1 MKAKRIFEHIS
12 KSSKTKEPSP
22 CLLKWLIPA
31 GVALAGLVLLF
42 VSMWGQKQSRNVPVA
57 FPLPAEANYE
67 MGSFGL
73 WKWSAEGFAVTDG
86 YGVTIPIG
94 SWTDVRSSGGILFCK
109 NEGSE
114 TRHFALNARNGG
126 VWVEGQVFFDDRTE
140 VTSFGD
146 ASLIP
151 QRDARTGKLG
161 YLNRQMLWTIP
172 SKYQVPLESG
182 GEWNQCFVNGVT
194 FPELITEHGE
204 KSCMLTED
212 GAEVILRIQDGE
224 PSERRFQDGF
234 CLFRKT
240 DYAENPET
248 GHYQNIVRCNFLSED
263 NIVLVKN
270 SQYDD
275 ARDFSEGYAA
285 VHTDAGWGYIDT
297 SGQEA
302 LPCAYNGAGDFH
314 NGRAVVSTKTEGL
327 FFIDPQGNQLTE
339 PMEGYT
345 YNGQEGG
352 GLYCVTV
359 PQRGT
364 QLMDSQGKLITKR
377 PLRDYTWNEEDGVWY
392 AVETEYYDW
401 LISPSG
407 VALHSDYGFQVSGN
421 RCVVKGKN
429 KDVLYDL
436 TTGRKL
442 FSALFI
448 DGFREG
454 LSYAGSTK
462 FGYIDQN
469 GNWAIPPVLQ
479 GQMTPYIGS
488 RGESFYGGL
497 ALANYN
503 DQNVMLYNPL
513 IYKEGW
519 VADEF
524 DRAISLGLG
533 NAAIDESDLTAD
545 GLLTLVEE
553 FQVFVQGH
561 LEDGVFST
569 KPTFR
574 AKEDYLTAEH
584 GGQVTREELA
594 VCLCRLAEDLGENT
608 RNYAGF
614 YADQD
619 AVTYP
624 SEVNYTASLALF
636 DVENNVFEPKG
647 GVSQREA
654 VILFLRFAEAML

>member
-1 MKAKRIFEHIS
+1 MKTKRIFEHIS
-12 KSSKTKEPSP
+12 KSSKTKELSP

-57 FPLPAEANYE
+57 FSLPTEANYE

-94 SWTDVRSSGGILFCK
+94 RWTDVRSSGGILFCK

-126 VWVEGQVFFDDRTE
+126 VWVEGQDFFDDRTE

-161 YLNRQMLWTIP
+161 YLNRQQVWFIP
-172 SKYQVPLESG
+172 PRYLHDDYERECFSDGVALPLDWDTRERL
-182 GEWNQCFVNGVT
+182 F
-194 FPELITEHGE
+194 
-204 KSCMLTED
+204 LTED
-212 GAEVILRIQDGE
+212 GQSAPLCDLGSGWLSEFGQFHDGLMRIKQEYSG
-224 PSERRFQDGF
+224 
-234 CLFRKT
+234 
-240 DYAENPET
+240 
-248 GHYQNIVRCNFLSED
+248 YQNNGEETALYQFLTKD
-263 NIVLVKN
+263 NTPLQPGIRYGN
-270 SQYDD
+270 
-275 ARDFSEGYAA
+275 ARDFSEGLAA
-285 VHTDAGWGYIDT
+285 VQKDGLWGFIDT
-297 SGQEA
+297 
-302 LPCAYNGAGDFH
+302 NGDVAIEFQYSVAGDFH
-314 NGRAVVSTKTEGL
+314 EGRAAVSNQQSNLFYIDKTGTRVSQPIVGYEFTGEARGGL
-327 FFIDPQGNQLTE
+327 FKVSLP
-339 PMEGYT
+339 
-345 YNGQEGG
+345 EGG
-352 GLYCVTV
+352 FG
-359 PQRGT
+359 
-364 QLMDSQGKLITKR
+364 LMDENGTLVSER
-377 PLRDYTWNEEDGVWY
+377 PLDYRWDDNAWY
-392 AVETEYYDW
+392 AFPGTNADSMVVV
-401 LISPSG
+401 LPNG
-407 VALHSDYGFQVSGN
+407 VNLYSDYFFRFYGN
-421 RCVVKGKN
+421 VCVGKTSE
-429 KDVLYDL
+429 KDVLYSME
-436 TTGRKL
+436 TGEKL
-442 FSALFI
+442 KTARSI
-448 DGFREG
+448 GYFREG
-454 LSYAGSTK
+454 LAFCHDGLRCGYLDKNGQWIISSWQLLPGRTK
-462 FGYIDQN
+462 HM
-469 GNWAIPPVLQ
+469 WPEERV
-479 GQMTPYIGS
+479 
-488 RGESFYGGL
+488 FYGGL

-503 DQNVMLYNPL
+503 GQNVMLYNPL
-513 IYKEGW
+513 IYKDGW
-519 VADEF
+519 TADEF
-524 DRAISLGLG
+524 DRAVSLGLG
-533 NAAIDESDLTAD
+533 NAAMDERELTVD

-584 GGQVTREELA
+584 GGQITREELA

-619 AVTYP
+619 AIIYP
-624 SEVNYTASLALF
+624 GEVNYTASLALF
-636 DVENNVFEPKG
+636 DVENNIFAPRG

>member
-1 MKAKRIFEHIS
+1 MKTKRIFEHIS

-161 YLNRQMLWTIP
+161 YLNRQQLWFIP
-172 SKYQVPLESG
+172 PHYLHDDYERECFSDGVALPLDWDTRERL
-182 GEWNQCFVNGVT
+182 F
-194 FPELITEHGE
+194 
-204 KSCMLTED
+204 LTED
-212 GAEVILRIQDGE
+212 GQSAPLCDLG
-224 PSERRFQDGF
+224 SGW
-234 CLFRKT
+234 
-240 DYAENPET
+240 
-248 GHYQNIVRCNFLSED
+248 LSEFGQFHDGLMRIEQKYSGYQSNGEETALYQFLTKD
-263 NIVLVKN
+263 NTPLQPGIRYGN
-270 SQYDD
+270 
-275 ARDFSEGYAA
+275 ARDFSEGLAA
-285 VHTDAGWGYIDT
+285 VQKDGLWGFIDT
-297 SGQEA
+297 
-302 LPCAYNGAGDFH
+302 NGNVVIEFQYSVAGDFH
-314 NGRAVVSTKTEGL
+314 EGRAAVSNQQSNLFYIDKTGTRVSQPIAGYEFTGEARGGL
-327 FFIDPQGNQLTE
+327 FKVSLP
-339 PMEGYT
+339 
-345 YNGQEGG
+345 EGG
-352 GLYCVTV
+352 FG
-359 PQRGT
+359 
-364 QLMDSQGKLITKR
+364 LMDENGTLVSEH
-377 PLRDYTWNEEDGVWY
+377 PLDYRWDDNAWY
-392 AVETEYYDW
+392 AFPGTSADSMVVV
-401 LISPSG
+401 LPNG
-407 VALHSDYGFQVSGN
+407 VNLYSDYFFRFYGN
-421 RCVVKGKN
+421 VCVGKTSE
-429 KDVLYDL
+429 KDVLYSME
-436 TTGRKL
+436 TGETLKTAR
-442 FSALFI
+442 SI
-448 DGFREG
+448 GYFREG
-454 LSYAGSTK
+454 LAFCCDGLRYGYLDKRGQWVISSLQLLPGRTK
-462 FGYIDQN
+462 HM
-469 GNWAIPPVLQ
+469 WPEE
-479 GQMTPYIGS
+479 
-488 RGESFYGGL
+488 REFYGGL

-503 DQNVMLYNPL
+503 GQNVMLYNPL

-524 DRAISLGLG
+524 DRAVSLGLG
-533 NAAIDESDLTAD
+533 DESMDGDKLTTDQLIA
-545 GLLTLVEE
+545 LVED
-553 FQVFVQGH
+553 FQALVRGH
-561 LEDGVFST
+561 LEDGVFPVA
-569 KPTFR
+569 PTFR

-619 AVTYP
+619 AIAYP
-624 SEVNYTASLALF
+624 GEVNYTASLALF
-636 DVENNVFEPKG
+636 DVENNIFDPRG